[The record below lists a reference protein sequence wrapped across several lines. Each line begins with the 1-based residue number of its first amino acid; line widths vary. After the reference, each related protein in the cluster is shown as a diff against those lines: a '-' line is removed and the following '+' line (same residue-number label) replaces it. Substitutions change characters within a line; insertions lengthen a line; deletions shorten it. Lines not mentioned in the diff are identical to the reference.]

1 MDSLTIN
8 IKGMSC
14 NHCKMAVEQALQT
27 LQGVESADVDL
38 NGNIAQVVFDSNK
51 IDERK
56 LKAAITQAGY
66 EVLD

>member
-1 MDSLTIN
+1 MESLTIS

-27 LQGVESADVDL
+27 LQGVESAEVDL
-38 NGNIAQVVFDSNK
+38 KGNTAQVVFDPSQV
-51 IDERK
+51 DEEK

-66 EVLD
+66 EVID

>member
-1 MDSLTIN
+1 MDTLIIN

-38 NGNIAQVVFDSNK
+38 QSNSAQIVFDPNK
-51 IDERK
+51 IDSKK
-56 LKAAITQAGY
+56 LKAAITEAGY
-66 EVLD
+66 EVED

>member
-1 MDSLTIN
+1 MDRLTIN

-38 NGNIAQVVFDSNK
+38 ESNTAQVVFDSSQ
-51 IDERK
+51 IDEGK

-66 EVLD
+66 EVID